1 VKRKAYALKI
11 PTAQRTAYLALA
23 EATVD
28 APGNTPV
35 DQDADQPAETAAPW
49 RGQFKKWLIIGSVA
63 VVIAPGLIFAAWS
76 AITLSYTYSTG
87 YRAGYVQKISKKG
100 WICPT
105 WEGELQMVNL
115 PGAAPERWSFSVRD
129 GIVAAA
135 VQSSIGHRVALE
147 YEEHRGVPSTCFGD
161 TAYFIIG
168 VRQVTDQ

>member
-1 VKRKAYALKI
+1 VS
-11 PTAQRTAYLALA
+11 
-23 EATVD
+23 EAD
-28 APGNTPV
+28 NTPENGS
-35 DQDADQPAETAAPW
+35 PSTAETTPW
-49 RGQFKKWLIIGSVA
+49 KARVKKWAIIGGIAAVA
-63 VVIAPGLIFAAWS
+63 MPILIFVVWS
-76 AITLSYTYSTG
+76 AITLSYTYSKG

-129 GIVAAA
+129 NIVAAS

-147 YEEHRGVPSTCFGD
+147 YEEHRGLPSTCFGE

-168 VRQVTDQ
+168 VRQVADQ